1 MCALSGVLT
10 TYAATEANGHHTLRM
25 RRQTVQRVPSMLDI
39 FDIRAQ
45 FGNLHS
51 RFAFILLFSRQVSSG
66 DARVERAVIFE
77 WSAGRAPHSWNESDG
92 PTDVFML
99 PRASPNWLKLRFSLS
114 TPRADRSIRASIEA
128 TIRHVGASGV
138 LDGRHGRESTSR
150 T

>member
-1 MCALSGVLT
+1 
-10 TYAATEANGHHTLRM
+10 
-25 RRQTVQRVPSMLDI
+25 MLHV

-45 FGNLHS
+45 FGNQHS
-51 RFAFILLFSRQVSSG
+51 RFALILLISRQASIG
-66 DARVERAVIFE
+66 DPRVERLVIFE
-77 WSAGRAPHSWNESDG
+77 LSDGRAAHSWNESDG
-92 PTDVFML
+92 PTDLFML

-138 LDGRHGRESTSR
+138 LDSRHGRESTSR